1 MKRLTNNN
9 KEIPTL
15 VDNAEYWL
23 KVYFK
28 LKEYESLEEQGR
40 LLKPPCRVGDITDTG
55 AIYPAMP
62 LQVVEDRNRWKLR

>member
-1 MKRLTNNN
+1 MERLTDSN

-15 VDNAEYWL
+15 VDNTEYWL

-40 LLKPPCRVGDITDTG
+40 LLKLPCRVGDITDTG